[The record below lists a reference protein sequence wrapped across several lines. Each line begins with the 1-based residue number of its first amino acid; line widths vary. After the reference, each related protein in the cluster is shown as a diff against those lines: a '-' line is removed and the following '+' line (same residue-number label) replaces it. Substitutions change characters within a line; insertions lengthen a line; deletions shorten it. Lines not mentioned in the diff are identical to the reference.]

1 MSAPRRY
8 KTTRLG
14 QTAKPFGLVQPAD
27 RPSGRPSAASSSAS
41 VAGEDAPAGRRWRY
55 LVLLVLARRQ
65 LDLQV
70 LQAHRAHDDC
80 PVQMEPGRIGRAV
93 SLDLTENPPPAPEV
107 RKRALVTFNARVK
120 GGQCCDSAT
129 QTAPAI
135 TLSKMYGGIVPRYIQ
150 RELARL
156 RQENQLLRY
165 RIASVAMSQPLQ
177 RSRSVRHQATQ
188 TAPALTFSTGRGHG
202 GPAMPAVGMT
212 RVPRSMVSQVVPPS
226 PVPSPHAF
234 EANLLPPMLA
244 QDVLEASILA
254 FVRGVEL
261 QTESQ
266 AAYRRAVIANCK
278 RIAQSLWPRCLVELY
293 GSYASGL
300 GLRSSNLD
308 LLIKLQ
314 PSRFGRDEADAAEA
328 LLSPIDEDEE
338 QLRQLNLEEVSPGHS
353 GRSVKAISSSAWQQ
367 QLSDRLAREKWV
379 LSDSIRVAAHA
390 AIPVLSFVT
399 APEAVKRVSTESEE
413 LLAGSTRVDICLH
426 DSSHR
431 GLRSKALINFLLN
444 RYPMARPVTLVLK
457 QWLIEQAY
465 SMSHSGGLCSY
476 GLLLMV
482 VALLQHFPATSL
494 AAALVGF
501 LNFYGR
507 RFDPQ
512 LYGVSVAR
520 AAFLKRKSPTTWPPE
535 QAELVERGLLHPTSA
550 PAGKEICGEEAHR
563 FDPLWASALHPRIQS
578 EYVDYYL
585 EIQATFGGGERY
597 YTVEPKILDK
607 SPSPPLPHVKVQRID
622 DGRIVAQTANGYEVK
637 TLHDMGLA
645 SDLHSGMQLVNRLRR
660 HGFNLVG
667 NKPEDLVPINN
678 THPSSSRSW
687 ETFFVFSMKVPLSF
701 LREHPEVEDPVN
713 PTNNVGRNCFRIRQI
728 QRSLARAA
736 DVVAANE
743 AGATLRAILRV
754 ETYGAGDGQEAEAEA
769 LSMRAKHDLQ
779 ELRAMPQRTLLG
791 LGLLA
796 YLSATAPLVPLPPAE
811 PNPPSWPSSVY
822 IFGPEDAVNGSDL
835 TARIA
840 ALLSE
845 LNNVTTGHYSSDR
858 KALLF
863 KPGTYETDIE
873 VGYYVQVLGLG
884 ERPEDVQFT
893 SAWGVHS
900 KPMGAIPDPGSLDN
914 FWRSAENF
922 HHASPWGMLWAVSQA
937 SPIRRIRVDKNLTLS
952 VPGAWAS
959 GGYMADMQVG
969 GSTVLGG
976 QQQWIVRNSNISTT
990 DAAVLGGQWNVVL
1003 VGCTGSPRET
1013 LPAEGSKTALTN
1025 VALTPVI
1032 AEKPYITIEATG
1044 RYNLQ
1049 VPKPKFRSVGPAV
1062 EETTTTVPFEQVY
1075 VARAEDLTST
1085 IQSKLTS
1092 GLHVVLSPGI
1102 YNLTAT
1108 LTLTFKNQVLLG
1120 IGMAT
1125 LVAPKDGS
1133 PCVLV
1138 ENAAT
1143 GARVAG
1149 IVLQANFAFDKATA
1163 SPPPSSLLEWGRS
1176 GVAGDA
1182 DPANPGVLSDI
1193 FARVGGPDTDR
1204 KIGADVAVHIQS
1216 DNATCAAKPS
1226 LNPDGTVNWVKWH
1239 ELVKDSKLPYMTF
1252 DPPQK
1257 KVSFSKSCRNCYFFP
1272 PRSWIGKAPPCCFA
1286 DCLQYQY
1293 GPYSHLQISD
1303 ADAPCRV
1310 TVWRHCA
1317 AFIHIGILHS
1327 FVRK

>member
-1 MSAPRRY
+1 
-8 KTTRLG
+8 
-14 QTAKPFGLVQPAD
+14 
-27 RPSGRPSAASSSAS
+27 
-41 VAGEDAPAGRRWRY
+41 
-55 LVLLVLARRQ
+55 
-65 LDLQV
+65 
-70 LQAHRAHDDC
+70 
-80 PVQMEPGRIGRAV
+80 MEPGRIGRAV

-314 PSRFGRDEADAAEA
+314 PSRFGRDEAEAAEA

-413 LLAGSTRVDICLH
+413 LLAGSTRVDVCLH

-550 PAGKEICGEEAHR
+550 PAGLIRCGQAPHSPPSGPVHALAASEVAQLKTAIGEYEYLYGYDSRRLLEFLRLPEA
-563 FDPLWASALHPRIQS
+563 ARIES

-585 EIQATFGGGERY
+585 EIQASFGGGERY
-597 YTVEPKILDK
+597 YTVEPKI
-607 SPSPPLPHVKVQRID
+607 D
-622 DGRIVAQTANGYEVK
+622 DGRIVAQTATGYEVK

-645 SDLHSGMQLVNRLRR
+645 SDFHSGMQLVNRLRR

-976 QQQWIVRNSNISTT
+976 QQLLSIH
-990 DAAVLGGQWNVVL
+990 AVVL
-1003 VGCTGSPRET
+1003 VSHGRICVGSPRET

-1062 EETTTTVPFEQVY
+1062 EEATTVPFEQV
-1075 VARAEDLTST
+1075 RGPGAEDLTST

-1149 IVLQANFAFDKATA
+1149 IVLQANFAFDKATG

-1176 GVAGDA
+1176 GVTAGEA
-1182 DPANPGVLSDI
+1182 DPANPGVLSDV

-1204 KIGADVAVHIQS
+1204 KIG
-1216 DNATCAAKPS
+1216 
-1226 LNPDGTVNWVKWH
+1226 
-1239 ELVKDSKLPYMTF
+1239 
-1252 DPPQK
+1252 
-1257 KVSFSKSCRNCYFFP
+1257 
-1272 PRSWIGKAPPCCFA
+1272 
-1286 DCLQYQY
+1286 
-1293 GPYSHLQISD
+1293 
-1303 ADAPCRV
+1303 
-1310 TVWRHCA
+1310 
-1317 AFIHIGILHS
+1317 
-1327 FVRK
+1327 